1 MKIRF
6 NRNDAIDTKSIEQE
20 VANIT
25 DKPIYQVELT
35 EEEVGYIKQFVEV
48 CAGVVTSGGHHLEMN
63 VAKPESEDKC
73 LILAE
78 MADDTGV

>member
-6 NRNDAIDTKSIEQE
+6 SKSDVFDTKGESAEVEQL
-20 VANIT
+20 ANA
-25 DKPIYQVELT
+25 PIYTVQLT
-35 EEEVGYIKQFVEV
+35 EEEVGYIKQFVEA
-48 CAGVVTSGGHHLEMN
+48 CAGVPVSDGCHLVMN

-78 MADDTGV
+78 MPDEA